1 MSNSRRPAA
10 APRRARSK
18 RARSTV
24 DNVMRILDRP
34 LEDVLSPDAI
44 ERILTATA
52 ETAVPNDIDRDALR
66 RCLCLCVMWYIDQLH
81 HLNRT
86 TEIRPQRRQLELV
99 LKSLRRV
106 ELQMEK
112 LGGRFWTWDEE
123 TVPAR
128 VIERINRDLAKTQ
141 ENEPNELYC
150 SPFELLVGEFL
161 PDGYA
166 LIFHRGSETPPIFE
180 RRYERGYVRFSEAVL
195 TELGLADYSS
205 DAIRKALAVARDG
218 GTRRRSADKP
228 PNHYRE
234 RRRTYLVE
242 ASRGE
247 PPSYWSP
254 PYYTIESEPGPVDTG
269 LPVRSL
275 HTVWG
280 PNVRYVRSYTLSG

>member
-66 RCLCLCVMWYIDQLH
+66 RCLCLCVMWYIDEFYR
-81 HLNRT
+81 LNWTR
-86 TEIRPQRRQLELV
+86 EMRLQRPQLELV

-112 LGGRFWTWDEE
+112 LGGKLQMEKLGGRFWTWDEE
-123 TVPAR
+123 TVLAR
-128 VIERINRDLAKTQ
+128 VIERINRDLAETQ

-234 RRRTYLVE
+234 RRRTYLV
-242 ASRGE
+242 A
-247 PPSYWSP
+247 PS
-254 PYYTIESEPGPVDTG
+254 IPGYP
-269 LPVRSL
+269 
-275 HTVWG
+275 
-280 PNVRYVRSYTLSG
+280 